1 VQTAEEMAQTTF
13 DSLLKTMGDVNV
25 SVADLT
31 TMMAGKLDRLSTD
44 LAISLAQANAAATNA
59 IAIANAS
66 AAASIAAAAAA
77 AEAAAAAAYSNSGD
91 KFASGGYMTGP
102 ALVGEHGPELF
113 DPRTS
118 QIYTAPATSNIFGGN
133 EVAAEIRALRDE
145 VSMMRYE
152 TRSTATNTAKIAR
165 LQDNWDV
172 RGLTVRTDVDQPLD
186 TVTA

>member
-1 VQTAEEMAQTTF
+1 MVDGILSVNASIKNMT
-13 DSLLKTMGDVNV
+13 SLLGNQ
-25 SVADLT
+25 
-31 TMMAGKLDRLSTD
+31 LDGVTSRALD
-44 LAISLAQANAAATNA
+44 EDAVIAAY
-59 IAIANAS
+59 
-66 AAASIAAAAAA
+66 ASIGRS
-77 AEAAAAAAYSNSGD
+77 EASIDKEGFDFWMNKLASNELTRQQLLEAMAPAMGG
-91 KFASGGYMTGP
+91 FAMGGYMNGP
-102 ALVGEHGPELF
+102 ALVGEHGPEIF

-172 RGLTVRTDVDQPLD
+172 RGLTVRTDIDQPLD
-186 TVTA
+186 TVTV